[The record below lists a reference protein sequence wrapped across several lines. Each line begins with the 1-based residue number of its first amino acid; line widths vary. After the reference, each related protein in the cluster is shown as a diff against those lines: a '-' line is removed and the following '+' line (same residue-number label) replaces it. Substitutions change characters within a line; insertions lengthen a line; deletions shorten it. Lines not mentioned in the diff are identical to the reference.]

1 MRKALGSAIFVVVV
15 AAIVAGVAYSLNY
28 FARMPAPTHVAHLTT
43 NQGDVYVVHEDVFP
57 FNTCTSDP
65 SNPDVDAPFVALHPR
80 YAQCSSSH
88 DNYNWVYYSDPIIN
102 VPTNAVVEMEIYN
115 YDSATPILNNY
126 YTQPQGVNNTPGGIS
141 DTVANADSA
150 INVYFPQQ
158 TVTTDKQGNTTQTLG
173 TSATDQVTSQ
183 GIGTQTVPV
192 TNIPANGNGSVPGT
206 VVPCP
211 GNTSTCYAAYQPGV
225 VYGPGSGNSSQAN
238 VDPYAVSHTFV
249 IHGIAS
255 GSQPYLYVSVPI
267 LGAQPAN
274 PTDQNPTPP
283 PADAAT
289 MSVAP
294 IITTFYFRT
303 PSTPG
308 HYVWQCFDPCGANY
322 NGFGG
327 PMSTKGYM
335 SGEFNVG

>member
-1 MRKALGSAIFVVVV
+1 MRKALGATIFVVVV
-15 AAIVAGVAYSLNY
+15 AVIVAGVAYSLNY
-28 FARMPAPTHVAHLTT
+28 LARIPAPVKTT
-43 NQGDVYVVHEDVFP
+43 TLSTGVYVVHETVFP

-65 SNPDVDAPFVALHPR
+65 SNPNVDAPFVAMYPQF
-80 YAQCSSSH
+80 AQCSSSR

-102 VPTNAVVEMEIYN
+102 LPTNTVIEMEIYN

-126 YTQPQGVNNTPGGIS
+126 YTQPQGMIGS
-141 DTVANADSA
+141 E
-150 INVYFPQQ
+150 INVSFPNQ
-158 TVTTDKQGNTTQTLG
+158 TSTTDKQGNTTQTLG
-173 TSATDQVTSQ
+173 TSATDQITTQ
-183 GIGTQTVPV
+183 GTANAPV
-192 TNIPANGNGSVPGT
+192 TVANIPASGNGSVPGT

-211 GNTSTCYAAYQPGV
+211 NNASTCYATYQAPIQ
-225 VYGPGSGNSSQAN
+225 YGPGAAQAAGDPSLAN
-238 VDPYAVSHTFV
+238 VDPFAVSHTFV

-255 GSQPYLYVSVPI
+255 SSQPYLYVSAPI
-267 LGAQPAN
+267 MGAQPVN

-294 IITTFYFRT
+294 IITTFTFRT

-327 PMSTKGYM
+327 PMSTFGYM
-335 SGEFNVG
+335 SGQVNVG